1 MVCIYCQADT
11 QVVNSRL
18 QKRANR
24 VWRRRKCIRCG
35 NVVSTLESLD
45 YATSVSFKG
54 SQGRLQPF
62 LRDKL
67 FMSLHASLQHRKT
80 ALEDATALTDTVL
93 GELPKILRDGI
104 IERPLLIS
112 LTTEM
117 LERFDTPAA
126 VHYRAFHAD

>member
-11 QVVNSRL
+11 QVINSRL

-24 VWRRRKCIRCG
+24 VWRRRRCISCG

-45 YATSVSFKG
+45 YATSVSFRG
-54 SQGRLQPF
+54 AQSRLQPF

-67 FMSLHASLQHRKT
+67 FMSLLASLQHRKT
-80 ALEDATALTDTVL
+80 ALEDASALTDTVL
-93 GELPKILRDGI
+93 GALPTMLHEGI
-104 IERPLLIS
+104 IERPLLIQ
-112 LTTEM
+112 LTTDM